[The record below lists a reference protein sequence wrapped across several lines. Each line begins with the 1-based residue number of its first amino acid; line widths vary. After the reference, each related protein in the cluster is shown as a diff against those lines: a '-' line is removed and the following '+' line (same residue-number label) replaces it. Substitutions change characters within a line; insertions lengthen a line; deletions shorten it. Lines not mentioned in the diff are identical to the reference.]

1 MTLSDSSSTSLP
13 CARHDTN
20 MRIQFRL
27 KLVTYTVG
35 RMLERRVEGLG
46 EGRLRRH
53 RGRRR
58 TTEAG
63 WHFFARRTDRMRPGG
78 SFTRA
83 QCAWDSRWMHSP
95 AHACVLGLCRIL
107 GRTVAGQR
115 AAQTHARACGLWIL
129 RIFTSRFRS
138 VIGQRAARH
147 QQIPA
152 HACGLG
158 HCPRSTRH
166 SSLLTIVQRDDLL
179 NMTKAGTCK
188 PCWLLRVV
196 LEKNGDL
203 TCFTTKVAR

>member
-1 MTLSDSSSTSLP
+1 MQTRYR
-13 CARHDTN
+13 ARGCN
-20 MRIQFRL
+20 AASEGPGRL
-27 KLVTYTVG
+27 GGRNDFVRLLIHFAATVG

-115 AAQTHARACGLWIL
+115 AAQT
-129 RIFTSRFRS
+129 
-138 VIGQRAARH
+138 Q
-147 QQIPA
+147 PA
-152 HACGLG
+152 HAVCGSFGFSPADFEVSLAREPPATNRFPPTHVVWG
-158 HCPRSTRH
+158 TVRGPRATRPC
-166 SSLLTIVQRDDLL
+166 SLSYSATTSLT
-179 NMTKAGTCK
+179 
-188 PCWLLRVV
+188 
-196 LEKNGDL
+196 
-203 TCFTTKVAR
+203 

>member
-95 AHACVLGLCRIL
+95 AHACSGALSNTWTHCRWPAS
-107 GRTVAGQR
+107 RPDP
-115 AAQTHARACGLWIL
+115 ARACGLWIL

-138 VIGQRAARH
+138 VIGQRVARH
-147 QQIPA
+147 QRIPA

-179 NMTKAGTCK
+179 DMTKAGTCK